1 VSAPDGQPIA
11 LVTSGTSPLGSEI
24 VRRLHA
30 SGIRVAVG
38 EAPGFGDGES
48 APAIASVHHGLLSSP
63 ADCERVVEEVVG
75 QHGRL
80 DILVCTAL
88 RRGLSTECL
97 LERCDASEWDS
108 YLAAFLSGP
117 FYLIRAALGPMI
129 EQRHGRIVTVLPMDG
144 QRGSVGQAVAGVA
157 AAGLAA
163 LTRRLGRE
171 VGDRGVT
178 VNAVVA
184 GLVELGWS
192 MDELAGETADQIRAS
207 IPVGRPC
214 QPSEVA
220 EMVAHLSVPEAAYV
234 TGQVVAVDG
243 GFGA

>member
-1 VSAPDGQPIA
+1 MSEGDNQPVA
-11 LVTSGTSPLGSEI
+11 LVTSGTSGLGAKI
-24 VRRLHA
+24 VRRLHDG
-30 SGIRVAVG
+30 GIRVAAG
-38 EAPGFGDGES
+38 ETPGTSNGEPFKT
-48 APAIASVHHGLLSSP
+48 AASVHRGLLSSP
-63 ADCERVVEEVVG
+63 ADCERVVKEVLE

-97 LERCDASEWDS
+97 LERCDASEWDG
-108 YLAAFLSGP
+108 YLASYLSGP
-117 FYLIRAALGPMI
+117 FYVIRAALGPML
-129 EQRHGRIVTVLPMDG
+129 EQRYGRIVAVLPIDG

-157 AAGLAA
+157 SAGLAT
-163 LTRRLGRE
+163 LTRRLARE
-171 VGDRGVT
+171 VGGRGVT

-184 GLVELGWS
+184 GLIEIGWS
-192 MDELAGETADQIRAS
+192 MDELPGDAAAQIRAS

-214 QPSEVA
+214 EKAEVA
-220 EMVAHLSVPEAAYV
+220 DMVAHLCAPEAGYI